1 MLEGQ
6 GKTYPV
12 INPANGQ
19 LITHVRTLIYN
30 VMYLC
35 MNIFIYVCMY
45 ACMYVCMYVC
55 TYVHACMYVCY
66 QVTDVGI
73 EETKLAI
80 TEAYTAQKKWARL
93 TAKVHLSDTHTH
105 LHFSLLCF
113 RKEVECFVNGM
124 I

>member
-1 MLEGQ
+1 
-6 GKTYPV
+6 
-12 INPANGQ
+12 
-19 LITHVRTLIYN
+19 
-30 VMYLC
+30 
-35 MNIFIYVCMY
+35 
-45 ACMYVCMYVC
+45 MYVCMYVC
-55 TYVHACMYVCY
+55 TYIHACMYVCY

-93 TAKVHLSDTHTH
+93 TAKVHLSDRHTH
-105 LHFSLLCF
+105 LHLSLLCF